1 MPQELDLEGEF
12 PTLWHLACGKM
23 INRMSDRFWV
33 PCSVFL
39 LGLVLSSKLE
49 SLASLCFIMTCFYR
63 NFFFFFFPLV
73 TEPGSN
79 KEENA
84 P

>member
-1 MPQELDLEGEF
+1 MWKNDKQNVWQDFGF
-12 PTLWHLACGKM
+12 PA
-23 INRMSDRFWV
+23 
-33 PCSVFL
+33 
-39 LGLVLSSKLE
+39 
-49 SLASLCFIMTCFYR
+49 LCFFSQPGFSAQLQTGVPSIPVFYHDLLLQKY
-63 NFFFFFFPLV
+63 FFFFPLV